1 MSGRHESFE
10 RTTGEGHSA
19 DIWARSGS
27 KILLGRPVELFSV
40 EPVPI
45 MPVAAGLLRGRDD
58 RASVSFPL
66 NKLIWNMVT
75 GGGDRVGGG
84 KGGRSMSL
92 PAWQE
97 GGDGRG
103 GKVGKGRECMVESQF
118 CVSSLCFK
126 TDRVTVK
133 ERVELVDRQRSIA
146 WTAIHQVGLASII
159 SADPVSRIHWPITQR
174 QELANFSSLL
184 HQLSSMGY
192 TSDIH
197 EVSHLPFLL

>member
-19 DIWARSGS
+19 DIWARRGS

-45 MPVAAGLLRGRDD
+45 MPVAAGLPRRKDD
-58 RASVSFPL
+58 REVGFPPDQV
-66 NKLIWNMVT
+66 IENMVT
-75 GGGDRVGGG
+75 GGGRVGGG
-84 KGGRSMSL
+84 KGGRSVSL

-97 GGDGRG
+97 GGEGRG
-103 GKVGKGRECMVESQF
+103 GKVGRGREREARVESQF

-133 ERVELVDRQRSIA
+133 ERVELVDRQKAIA
-146 WTAIHQVGLASII
+146 WTAIHQVPLPPQYFCI
-159 SADPVSRIHWPITQR
+159 SVSMVFLQNW
-174 QELANFSSLL
+174 LL
-184 HQLSSMGY
+184 RPAGRS
-192 TSDIH
+192 
-197 EVSHLPFLL
+197 

>member
-19 DIWARSGS
+19 DIWARRGS

-45 MPVAAGLLRGRDD
+45 MPVAAGLPRGKDD
-58 RASVSFPL
+58 RVGFPL
-66 NKLIWNMVT
+66 NKVIWNMVT
-75 GGGDRVGGG
+75 GGGGSRVGGG
-84 KGGRSMSL
+84 KGGRSVSL

-97 GGDGRG
+97 GGEGRGG
-103 GKVGKGRECMVESQF
+103 GKVGRGREREARVESQF

-133 ERVELVDRQRSIA
+133 ERVELVDRQKSIA
-146 WTAIHQVGLASII
+146 WTAIHQVPGHL
-159 SADPVSRIHWPITQR
+159 D
-174 QELANFSSLL
+174 NFVL
-184 HQLSSMGY
+184 GY
-192 TSDIH
+192 FGTWI
-197 EVSHLPFLL
+197 LWYI